1 MSLMFRS
8 RKRLLIVV
16 VLVLAAIV
24 LMPIYRQHDDM
35 PGVLKHLSYPYDAL
49 NRLMF
54 SISADVSEVMNAT
67 DENKRLKAEL
77 RNSVAEQQRYGE
89 ILSENRRLHELLDLR
104 NQIRGNGIAVRV
116 IARGYDKFINTLVID
131 KGKNEGIIKDM
142 SAITPKGL
150 AGKVSTVRN
159 HYADIMLL
167 TDLNFSVA
175 VRLQEGRQEGV
186 LVGTGRRYCIL
197 KYVPTEEKIKEG
209 EIVVTS
215 GLDGIFP
222 QGVPVGRVVKVRTEG
237 VEFFQYIEV
246 VPFQA
251 SSKIEEVVVIGRSD
265 EFKRPLATDGRAEAP
280 ALVEK

>member
-1 MSLMFRS
+1 MSLMSRS

-16 VLVLAAIV
+16 VLVLVAIV
-24 LMPIYRQHDDM
+24 LMPIYRQHDDV
-35 PGVLKHLSYPYDAL
+35 PGILKHLSYPYDAL

-54 SISADVSEVMNAT
+54 SISADVSEVMNAA

-77 RNSVAEQQRYGE
+77 RNSIVERQRYGE

-104 NQIRGNGIAVRV
+104 TQIRGSGMAARV

-131 KGKNEGIIKDM
+131 KGKNEGIMKDM

-150 AGKVSTVRN
+150 AGKVSAVRN
-159 HYADIMLL
+159 DYADIMLL

-197 KYVPTEEKIKEG
+197 KYVPTEAEIKEG
-209 EIVVTS
+209 EVVVTS

-222 QGVPVGRVVKVRTEG
+222 QGIPVGRVAKVRTEG

-251 SSKIEEVVVIGRSD
+251 SSKVEEVVVIGRSD
-265 EFKRPLATDGRAEAP
+265 EFKRPLAAAGQSEAP
-280 ALVEK
+280 AMGEK